1 MKKSKRKLV
10 SILLKVLVI
19 SSMSVSAYAH
29 QGKTDSYGGH
39 KDKEN
44 KSGLGSYHYHC
55 GGNPA
60 HLHTN
65 GVCPYSSDS
74 STSKSSA
81 SSSSATNTK
90 VTSTEPATIDVTD
103 IKINENVTGME
114 TGESKELTV
123 TITPDNATNKNVTWK
138 SNDENIATVDSTGK
152 VVAKKAGMVDITV
165 ESSNGKKDVIK
176 IKIEELQKEDEKN
189 AMNIPI
195 NAEQNITENIIN
207 ENEDNSNL
215 FGGILTLALLGGG
228 YCGYKRLKKW
238 D

>member
-228 YCGYKRLKKW
+228 YCGYKRLKK
-238 D
+238 

>member
-74 STSKSSA
+74 STSKSET
-81 SSSSATNTK
+81 SSSAASSTK
-90 VTSTEPATIDVTD
+90 TTSTALTTIDVTD
-103 IKINENVTGME
+103 IKINENVTGMK

-138 SNDENIATVDSTGK
+138 SSDENIATVDSTGK

-165 ESSNGKKDVIK
+165 ESSNGKTDVIK
-176 IKIEELQKEDEKN
+176 IKIEELQEEGEKN

-228 YCGYKRLKKW
+228 YCGYKRLKK
-238 D
+238 

>member
-65 GVCPYSSDS
+65 GVCPYLSDS

-138 SNDENIATVDSTGK
+138 SSDENIATVDSTGK

-189 AMNIPI
+189 AMNIST
-195 NAEQNITENIIN
+195 NVEQNITENIIN

-228 YCGYKRLKKW
+228 YCGYKRLKK
-238 D
+238 

>member
-90 VTSTEPATIDVTD
+90 VTSTESTTIDVTD
-103 IKINENVTGME
+103 IKINENVTGMQ

-138 SNDENIATVDSTGK
+138 SSDENIATVDSTGK
-152 VVAKKAGMVDITV
+152 VVAKKDGMVDITV

-176 IKIEELQKEDEKN
+176 IKIEELQKEGEKN
-189 AMNIPI
+189 AMNIST
-195 NAEQNITENIIN
+195 NVEQNITENIIN

-228 YCGYKRLKKW
+228 YCGYKRLKK
-238 D
+238 